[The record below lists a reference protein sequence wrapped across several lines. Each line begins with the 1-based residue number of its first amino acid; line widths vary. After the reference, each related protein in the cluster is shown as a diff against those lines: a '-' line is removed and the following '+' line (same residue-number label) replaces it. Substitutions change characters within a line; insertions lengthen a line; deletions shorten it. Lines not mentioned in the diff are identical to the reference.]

1 MLITCHLAEGGG
13 GGGAGGVS
21 HGTVQGKVLILPALT
36 WLLVS
41 WEPCNHH
48 IRVSERD
55 AT

>member
-13 GGGAGGVS
+13 GGGGGGGS

-36 WLLVS
+36 WLLVP